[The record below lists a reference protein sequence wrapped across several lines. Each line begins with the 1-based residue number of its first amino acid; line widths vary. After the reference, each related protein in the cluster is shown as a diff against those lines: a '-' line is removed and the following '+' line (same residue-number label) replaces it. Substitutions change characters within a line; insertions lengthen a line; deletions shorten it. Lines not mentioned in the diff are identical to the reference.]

1 VLFSRHAKGGGDI
14 TRCPLK
20 YATPGDGNCAV
31 RSSKLQNVE
40 ARKAEPKARVRLLG
54 RGTKKI
60 GGMQNKTRL
69 KELGLTTLQSR

>member
-1 VLFSRHAKGGGDI
+1 MLFSRHAKGGGDI

-20 YATPGDGNCAV
+20 YTTPDDGNCGV
-31 RSSKLQNVE
+31 RSKLQNVE

-54 RGTKKI
+54 RGSKKI